1 MTMATLNSSVRYLK
15 GIGESRAK
23 LLEKLGIRTIGDLI
37 CYFPRDYE
45 DRTKMV
51 QIADMVPGEPVTFQA
66 YVMTS
71 PHTTLVRKGMEITK
85 CRVADNTS
93 AINLTFFNNRHSA
106 ESLVRG
112 ECYFFYG
119 ALNQKDDYMPQVLN
133 PVFEP
138 DSSQGTKTRR
148 IMPIYRLSAGL
159 SNNQLVR
166 AITSGLAACGD
177 ILPDCLPEEI
187 RLKYGLCHA
196 RYAYENIH
204 NPTDAKALD
213 TARKRL
219 IFEEFFVFSA
229 GLSML
234 KAGGKQA
241 SCYALENTDIRGF
254 LSSLPFELTGAQSK
268 AVNDVI
274 SDMSSGYMMNRL
286 VQGDVGSG
294 KTIVA
299 AAAIYAA
306 AKNGH
311 QSALM
316 APTEILA
323 RQHYK
328 SLSTLL
334 EPLGIHVSLLT
345 GSLKAAQR
353 RSVLEDLALGQTDLV
368 IGTHA
373 LISEGVEYRDLGLV
387 VADEQHRFGVAQ
399 RSRLYD
405 KGRSPHVL
413 VMSATPIP
421 RTLALMIYGD
431 LEVSVID
438 ELPPGRM
445 PVETYLISESKR
457 QRMYGFIEKQ
467 TALGHQTYIVC
478 PMVDED
484 EQEDVKSVEAYA
496 HALATG
502 PLSHLRIGL
511 VHGKLKASE
520 KEQVMADFSAGKLD
534 VLVSTT
540 VIEVGVDVPNA
551 TLMIV
556 ENADRFGLSQ
566 LHQLRGRV
574 GRGSSQSYCVLVSSV
589 QKQETR
595 ARLKVLCSTNDGFKI
610 AEEDLK
616 LRGPGDFFG
625 SRQHGL
631 PAFKIAD
638 LSNNMEVLYQAKEA
652 ATDYLSSHK
661 AGPALKQRIQALFS
675 ENSGIFN

>member
-1 MTMATLNSSVRYLK
+1 MTMATLSSSVRYLK

-23 LLEKLGIRTIGDLI
+23 ILEKLGIKTIGDLI
-37 CYFPRDYE
+37 SHFPRDYE
-45 DRTKMV
+45 DRTKV
-51 QIADMVPGEPVTFQA
+51 AQISDMVPGEPVTFQA

-71 PHTTLVRKGMEITK
+71 PHTTLVRKGMEVTK

-93 AINLTFFNNRHSA
+93 AINLTFFNSRHGA

-119 ALNQKDDYMPQVLN
+119 SLSQKDEYMPQVIN
-133 PVFEP
+133 PVFEA
-138 DSSQGTKTRR
+138 DSSQGMKTRR
-148 IMPIYRLSAGL
+148 IVPIYRLAAGI
-159 SNNQLVR
+159 SNNQMSR
-166 AITSGLAACGD
+166 AIASGLEACGG
-177 ILPDCLPEEI
+177 ILPDCLPEEV

-196 RYAYENIH
+196 QYAYKNIH
-204 NPTDAKALD
+204 SPTDLKALE

-234 KAGGKQA
+234 KAGGKQTSA
-241 SCYALENTDIRGF
+241 FPVKNPELGPFMA
-254 LSSLPFELTGAQSK
+254 SLPFTLTNAQSRALK
-268 AVNDVI
+268 DAI
-274 SDMSSGYMMNRL
+274 ADMSSGYMMNRL
-286 VQGDVGSG
+286 IQGDVGSG

-299 AAAIYAA
+299 AGAIYAA
-306 AKNGH
+306 AKSGF

-328 SLSTLL
+328 SLSQLL

-353 RSVLEDLALGQTDLV
+353 RSVLENLALGQTDLV
-368 IGTHA
+368 VGTHA
-373 LISEGVEYRDLGLV
+373 LISDGVEFRDLGLV

-405 KGRSPHVL
+405 KGRCPHIL

-438 ELPPGRM
+438 ELPPGRT
-445 PVETYLISESKR
+445 PVETYLVGESKR

-478 PMVDED
+478 PMVDEND
-484 EQEDVKSVEAYA
+484 LEDVKSAEAYA
-496 HALATG
+496 QALATG
-502 PLSHLRIGL
+502 PLSHLRVGL
-511 VHGKLKASE
+511 VHGKLKSAE
-520 KEQVMADFSAGKLD
+520 KDRVMADFTAGKLD

-551 TLMIV
+551 TLMII
-556 ENADRFGLSQ
+556 ENAERFGLSQ

-574 GRGSSQSYCVLVSSV
+574 GRGSSQSYCILVSSV

-631 PAFKIAD
+631 PSFKIAD
-638 LSNNMEVLYQAKEA
+638 LSNNIEVLYQAKEA
-652 ATDYLSSHK
+652 ATDYLSSHE
-661 AGPALKQRIQALFS
+661 PSTALKQRIQALFS